1 MRFGKR
7 SFARYF
13 MGLETKKGTSK
24 RSPFQAAVARLTGLE
39 PATPGVTGRYSN
51 QLSYNRPLHSPG
63 RPGAFGCSMVRA
75 LCRQARFVRKYENFA
90 SCSWGVWGPTS
101 RLQIPRC
108 SPRVR
113 GALIGLVAAVERVGQ
128 RNGIAFLASHI
139 TPTRMVHGGCTKT
152 LHKLHRQFFLVADRT
167 SLNGRGVLGRK
178 SLELP
183 TQTDRLAD
191 GPTIAAVDHNKRIGG
206 EVVGRERL
214 ELPTSSV

>member
-1 MRFGKR
+1 
-7 SFARYF
+7 
-13 MGLETKKGTSK
+13 
-24 RSPFQAAVARLTGLE
+24 
-39 PATPGVTGRYSN
+39 
-51 QLSYNRPLHSPG
+51 
-63 RPGAFGCSMVRA
+63 
-75 LCRQARFVRKYENFA
+75 
-90 SCSWGVWGPTS
+90 
-101 RLQIPRC
+101 
-108 SPRVR
+108 
-113 GALIGLVAAVERVGQ
+113 
-128 RNGIAFLASHI
+128 
-139 TPTRMVHGGCTKT
+139 MVHGGCTKT

>member
-1 MRFGKR
+1 M
-7 SFARYF
+7 
-13 MGLETKKGTSK
+13 
-24 RSPFQAAVARLTGLE
+24 ARLTGLE

-90 SCSWGVWGPTS
+90 SCSWGVWGPAS
-101 RLQIPRC
+101 RLQNPRC

-113 GALIGLVAAVERVGQ
+113 GALIGLVAGVQRVGQ

-139 TPTRMVHGGCTKT
+139 TSTRMVHGGCTKT

-178 SLELP
+178 SRPKLAAQRTGVGRALHYGSRSQQTNTWGRWWVVRGSNSRHLRCKRSALP
-183 TQTDRLAD
+183 TELTTRL
-191 GPTIAAVDHNKRIGG
+191 GPHSARW
-206 EVVGRERL
+206 GRA
-214 ELPTSSV
+214 SSL